1 MSLSLPEAVAT
12 YFAIS
17 NGADIANVKHCFTPD
32 AVVIDESKTHRG
44 LEAIQ
49 AWQRDVQN
57 AFEYTV
63 EPIRVA
69 EDGARLT
76 VTSHVAGN
84 FPGSPVQLSHAFTLL
99 DGKIASLEIV

>member
-1 MSLSLPEAVAT
+1 MSLSLPDAVAT

-17 NGADIANVKHCFTPD
+17 NGADIANVNHCFTPD
-32 AVVIDESKTHRG
+32 AVVIDEHKTHRG
-44 LEAIQ
+44 LDAIQ
-49 AWQRDVQN
+49 AWQRDVQS
-57 AFEYTV
+57 AFEYIV

-69 EDGARLT
+69 DEGTRLT

-99 DGKIASLEIV
+99 DGKIAALEIV